1 MWREQRR
8 QQNNLYPRTRVQP
21 ATSSS
26 DTQQVWTIVRSDAKL
41 CNTMAFFEVRSV
53 EAHTYPFQ
61 NYQVSFCSQ
70 HIFPLEARVLS
81 GETTT
86 ENIPWQEEAWCFTR
100 HQTIHAC
107 HRWRFVWNVW
117 AACNQRSVLYA
128 IPQLWSEL
136 TCDRV
141 NQWRVTTTYNQ

>member
-1 MWREQRR
+1 MVRPSRDRDQRLLIGFHTPITWVSRVPSLERQPTQISAFVDRANKVSARSCPSLSNPTQSLLKLSKVSWRT
-8 QQNNLYPRTRVQP
+8 P
-21 ATSSS
+21 
-26 DTQQVWTIVRSDAKL
+26 W
-41 CNTMAFFEVRSV
+41 SV

-81 GETTT
+81 GEATT

-107 HRWRFVWNVW
+107 HRWRFV
-117 AACNQRSVLYA
+117 
-128 IPQLWSEL
+128 
-136 TCDRV
+136 
-141 NQWRVTTTYNQ
+141 